1 MVQKAKVLEKKED
14 MMEVEVVRNGSCS
27 ANCASCKGC
36 AAGQKKIII
45 DIPDDENAK
54 KGDVINIEVETSKV
68 LSLSYIT
75 YIVPI
80 FTLFFGYYLGAK
92 VSESMGIIGAFIGL
106 AAPIPV
112 LVIISRKLK
121 DNFFNNIKTKL

>member
-14 MMEVEVVRNGSCS
+14 MMKVEAVRNGACS
-27 ANCASCKGC
+27 SNCASCKGC

-54 KGDVINIEVETSKV
+54 KGDVINIEVESSKV
-68 LSLSYIT
+68 LGLSYIT

-80 FTLFFGYYLGAK
+80 FTLSLA
-92 VSESMGIIGAFIGL
+92 IIL
-106 AAPIPV
+106 AQKCLNQWV
-112 LVIISRKLK
+112 
-121 DNFFNNIKTKL
+121 